1 MSRMR
6 SSPLFRSAML
16 AAPVAALAAMAALW
30 NFSPE
35 RAVEPDMAARI
46 APSGRVI
53 PSQYAAL
60 VRLTEEAEVIEAADG
75 DAARQENSRLRF
87 VGEAIRPAA
96 PFRAAAGAGADH
108 ERALQCLTQAIYYE
122 AAREPEDGQ
131 RAVAQVVLNRVRHPA
146 FAKTVC
152 GVVYERF
159 DAAVCQFSFV
169 CDGALARRA
178 LPDLWEKARRIAAQA
193 LAGKVYQGVGTATHY
208 HADYVFPRWA
218 PHLAKIVQI
227 GAHIFYRWPGGWGLP
242 RAFTGLY
249 AGGEHIP
256 AFDPTRFAKLTEP
269 QIDYPPVAALP
280 ERRAANDLGG
290 RLDPSKGWTLS
301 IPDPSQT
308 RGSLDTMLAQQGGGA
323 PAGRTMALAD
333 GQGKK
338 GVNP

>member
-1 MSRMR
+1 MSRVGSR
-6 SSPLFRSAML
+6 PLFRSALL
-16 AAPVAALAAMAALW
+16 AAPAAALAAMAALW
-30 NFSPE
+30 NFGPE
-35 RAVEPDMAARI
+35 RAAEPGIAVSI
-46 APSGRVI
+46 APSGRII
-53 PSQYAAL
+53 PRQYAAL
-60 VRLTEEAEVIEAADG
+60 VQLTEEAEVAEGVEG

-87 VGEAIRPAA
+87 ASDAIRPAA
-96 PFRAAAGAGADH
+96 SFRVATGAEADH

-169 CDGALARRA
+169 CDGALARRP

-193 LAGKVYQGVGTATHY
+193 LAGKVYPGVGTATHY

-218 PHLAKIVQI
+218 PHLAKIAQI

-242 RAFTGLY
+242 RAFTGHY

-256 AFDPTRFAKLTEP
+256 VLDPARFAKLAEP
-269 QIDYPPVAALP
+269 QIDYPSVAALP

-290 RLDPSKGWTLS
+290 RLDPSKGWKLS

-308 RGSLDTMLAQQGGGA
+308 RGSLDTMLAQQGSGA

-333 GQGKK
+333 GQGQK